1 MVSHDRVESVLARIR
16 PMMQA
21 EGGDIELVELYGGNN
36 ARVRFTGICAGCPS
50 AHLTLHMGVETA
62 LRAEIEDFGEVQL
75 V

>member
-1 MVSHDRVESVLARIR
+1 MLLHDRVEAVLARIR

-21 EGGDIELVELYGGNN
+21 EGGDIELVELNGNN

>member
-1 MVSHDRVESVLARIR
+1 MLSHEQVEAVLARIR

-21 EGGDIELVELYGGNN
+21 EGGDIELVEVDGRN

>member
-1 MVSHDRVESVLARIR
+1 MLSHDRVETVLARIR

-21 EGGDIELVELYGGNN
+21 EGGDIELVELDGNN
-36 ARVRFTGICAGCPS
+36 ARVRFTGICASCPS

-62 LRAEIEDFGEVQL
+62 LRAEIEEFGELSL